1 MSAAYF
7 LKLESDENGPPT
19 AAQLSRALRQRQG
32 IQAVEA
38 KRAGIQPYQWQS
50 LGPVS
55 VGGRVRAIAFDPAN
69 TNRVLAG
76 TASGGLWSSGDLGNS
91 WQVDNDFLANLS
103 ITTIVFAAPAGG
115 TFTSGTSVA
124 PGNTSASAFS
134 DTSRAIWA
142 ISAKLRAGADSTRGF
157 VVDTSSH

>member
-1 MSAAYF
+1 MCFSRILAALFASLLAGCASVATSPSPDKARVAGADEPAPNAKGRNTQREREHREHAAMSAAYF

-55 VGGRVRAIAFDPAN
+55 VGGA
-69 TNRVLAG
+69 TAG
-76 TASGGLWSSGDLGNS
+76 PT
-91 WQVDNDFLANLS
+91 
-103 ITTIVFAAPAGG
+103 
-115 TFTSGTSVA
+115 
-124 PGNTSASAFS
+124 
-134 DTSRAIWA
+134 
-142 ISAKLRAGADSTRGF
+142 
-157 VVDTSSH
+157 H